1 VLVNG
6 MLNRVMAMG
15 LRLAPR
21 SLVARATVRANA
33 RVLR

>member
-1 VLVNG
+1 

-21 SLVARATVRANA
+21 SLVAKATVRVNA
-33 RVLR
+33 RVVR